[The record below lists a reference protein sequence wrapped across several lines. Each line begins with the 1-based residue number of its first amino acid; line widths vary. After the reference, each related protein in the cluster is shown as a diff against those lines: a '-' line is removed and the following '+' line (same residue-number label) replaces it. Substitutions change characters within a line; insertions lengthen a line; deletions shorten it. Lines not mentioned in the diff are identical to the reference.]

1 VEVLFI
7 SLQRERSMV
16 EKFSV
21 GLLSFLLVVFF
32 FGVFSWIYG
41 YHEFLCCHGCYGEDF
56 GCWNGG
62 VGDRNSVREVE
73 GWLGFLVWFWV
84 IGGRENARVFLCGFF
99 LKFELTFSQNLMVA
113 RVFGR
118 KYEVKGFLVGDI
130 KCGGKV
136 FSLSKFSALISFF
149 LSPLFMV

>member
-1 VEVLFI
+1 
-7 SLQRERSMV
+7 M
-16 EKFSV
+16 
-21 GLLSFLLVVFF
+21 
-32 FGVFSWIYG
+32 
-41 YHEFLCCHGCYGEDF
+41 
-56 GCWNGG
+56 
-62 VGDRNSVREVE
+62 REVE

-136 FSLSKFSALISFF
+136 FSLFKFSALISFF
-149 LSPLFMV
+149 LSPLFMA